1 MLDHKAPCVGF
12 CEQPKVLP
20 CTHNMVSTVHFKGSQ
35 PKIDLAFIANS
46 TRYSTYDRKRFAAIT
61 IRITNPKVTALLF
74 SSGKLVVT
82 GAVSRQMCV
91 HASVRAHAPA
101 AARKRRACASRARAC
116 SWRRAKSTRLR
127 VACRGIYAKRRIIGM
142 IRALY
147 CHSTFTYGVHC
158 TQNIVC
164 NVHCEFFSL

>member
-1 MLDHKAPCVGF
+1 MCIHTHTPAHWHVHTRPDTNRRTGTHRHALTLRAQVLDRKAPCVGF

-82 GAVSRQMCV
+82 GAVSRQMYV
-91 HASVRAHAPA
+91 HRQS
-101 AARKRRACASRARAC
+101 SG
-116 SWRRAKSTRLR
+116 RAK
-127 VACRGIYAKRRIIGM
+127 
-142 IRALY
+142 
-147 CHSTFTYGVHC
+147 
-158 TQNIVC
+158 TQCLCVLC
-164 NVHCEFFSL
+164 QCKHTDSK

>member
-1 MLDHKAPCVGF
+1 VLDRKAPCVGFCEQPKVLPCTHTHPVTLHAYAQVLDRKAPCVGF

-82 GAVSRQMCV
+82 GAVSRQMYA
-91 HASVRAHAPA
+91 HTRMRAHAA
-101 AARKRRACASRARAC
+101 TAVRK
-116 SWRRAKSTRLR
+116 
-127 VACRGIYAKRRIIGM
+127 
-142 IRALY
+142 
-147 CHSTFTYGVHC
+147 
-158 TQNIVC
+158 
-164 NVHCEFFSL
+164 

>member
-1 MLDHKAPCVGF
+1 MLDRKAPCVGF

-61 IRITNPKVTALLF
+61 IRITDPKVTALLF

-82 GAVSRQMCV
+82 GAVSRQMY
-91 HASVRAHAPA
+91 AHA
-101 AARKRRACASRARAC
+101 RCG
-116 SWRRAKSTRLR
+116 RRAKIKCLCVLCHCS
-127 VACRGIYAKRRIIGM
+127 GIYWKR
-142 IRALY
+142 
-147 CHSTFTYGVHC
+147 V
-158 TQNIVC
+158 
-164 NVHCEFFSL
+164 

>member
-1 MLDHKAPCVGF
+1 MGF

-91 HASVRAHAPA
+91 HASVRAHARG
-101 AARKRRACASRARAC
+101 AARNRRACVLRAGESMRSAGLL
-116 SWRRAKSTRLR
+116 A
-127 VACRGIYAKRRIIGM
+127 
-142 IRALY
+142 
-147 CHSTFTYGVHC
+147 
-158 TQNIVC
+158 
-164 NVHCEFFSL
+164 

>member
-1 MLDHKAPCVGF
+1 MHAHTCTDSARAQVLDRKAPCVGF

-82 GAVSRQMCV
+82 GAVSRQMYA
-91 HASVRAHAPA
+91 HARMRAHAATAVP
-101 AARKRRACASRARAC
+101 K
-116 SWRRAKSTRLR
+116 
-127 VACRGIYAKRRIIGM
+127 
-142 IRALY
+142 
-147 CHSTFTYGVHC
+147 
-158 TQNIVC
+158 
-164 NVHCEFFSL
+164 

>member
-1 MLDHKAPCVGF
+1 VQVLDRKAPCVGF
-12 CEQPKVLP
+12 SKEPQVLP

-82 GAVSRQMCV
+82 GAVSRQMYVRVHACVACADVRACACASLCARLCGSAKEQSLWWAVHGPVWHARMYVRVHAPLCV
-91 HASVRAHAPA
+91 HA
-101 AARKRRACASRARAC
+101 CA
-116 SWRRAKSTRLR
+116 
-127 VACRGIYAKRRIIGM
+127 V
-142 IRALY
+142 
-147 CHSTFTYGVHC
+147 V
-158 TQNIVC
+158 
-164 NVHCEFFSL
+164 

>member
-1 MLDHKAPCVGF
+1 MGF

-82 GAVSRQMCV
+82 GAVSRQMYV
-91 HASVRAHAPA
+91 HASVRALARG
-101 AARKRRACASRARAC
+101 AARKRRACVLRAGASMRSAGLLA
-116 SWRRAKSTRLR
+116 
-127 VACRGIYAKRRIIGM
+127 
-142 IRALY
+142 
-147 CHSTFTYGVHC
+147 
-158 TQNIVC
+158 
-164 NVHCEFFSL
+164 